1 MLRNNLEE
9 LSVGTVVH
17 SRPRLR
23 PIKEK
28 SILPAIEITGVPD
41 EPGLRKRRKKTA
53 IFSFIDSI

>member
-28 SILPAIEITGVPD
+28 SVLPAIEITGVPD
-41 EPGLRKRRKKTA
+41 EPGLRRTKKGN
-53 IFSFIDSI
+53 FLFH